1 MGKKVAIGK
10 NYVVKKGDLMN
21 PERKKR
27 KKLGAK
33 IGTGYES
40 DMAVTL
46 TQRPS
51 DYHWSLYIS
60 SKWYFFSII
69 TSK

>member
-1 MGKKVAIGK
+1 LERKAKEQEEEERKIKAGMGKKTTIGK
-10 NYVVKKGDLMN
+10 NFIVKKGDLMN

-33 IGTGYES
+33 LGTGYES

-46 TQRPS
+46 THRPS
-51 DYHWSLYIS
+51 DYH
-60 SKWYFFSII
+60 
-69 TSK
+69 